1 MSTTPIVDKRA
12 AAFYNSDGNAPKGKY
27 TTYNQV
33 VGDLTGYTVFTS
45 LCALKDAVLQF
56 IFTYLIFSNLIN
68 QKFDTTLTSGAA
80 LYFLIVAA
88 GDEQYINITE
98 ALAEWLANVHT
109 MYKATKENESQWSFR
124 NNAVTG
130 FSTFVRVL
138 FMLGGC
144 GLALNLVVKQYGAA
158 AVTTAI
164 EQYTVQDSSTLT
176 APTTWG
182 LNNIFLYVMWY
193 NIMFVGLVVIYK
205 HKINKSNFSMKNR
218 AYSAFAVVGARTN
231 FPIAISL
238 LYMVILRSSAPNIG
252 DPIQIQVYAVFQWYL
267 KTTNGVGAVIGGAYT
282 GAAVVLAVYAACYWL
297 LKSSKAEE
305 DGYTKVPS

>member
-1 MSTTPIVDKRA
+1 MSATPLVDKRA
-12 AAFYNSDGNAPKGKY
+12 ASFYNSDGNVPKGKY

-33 VGDLTGYTVFTS
+33 VGDVSGFVVFTAYY
-45 LCALKDAVLQF
+45 ALRDAVLQF

-68 QKFDTTLTSGAA
+68 QRFDTTLTSGAA
-80 LYFLIVAA
+80 LYVLIAAA

-109 MYKATKENESQWSFR
+109 MYKPNKDNESQWSFR

-130 FSTFVRVL
+130 LSTLFRVL
-138 FMLGGC
+138 CMLGGC
-144 GLALNLVVKQYGAA
+144 GLGLNLVVKEYGAA
-158 AVTTAI
+158 AVTAAT
-164 EQYTVQDSSTLT
+164 QLYTVKDSSSIA

-205 HKINKSNFSMKNR
+205 HKVNKTNFSMKNR
-218 AYSAFAVVGARTN
+218 AYSAFSVVASRTN

-267 KTTNGVGAVIGGAYT
+267 MGTNGVGAVIGGAYT
-282 GAAVVLAVYAACYWL
+282 GAAVVVAVYVVCYWL
-297 LKSSKAEE
+297 VKSSKAEE
-305 DGYTKVPS
+305 EGYQKVPS